1 MQSTHAL
8 SRNTLVRLARISRA
22 PLGRLSLRKKILLLH
37 IGIVVLAVGLTVG
50 TAIVIL
56 GQVVE
61 KRYGERVLSVAH
73 AVALIPSI
81 REAFA
86 DPDPSA
92 TIQPIAEAVRD
103 QAGFAFIVVA
113 NREGIRYSHPVPERI
128 GKRVSTEPGEVLE
141 GESYVAVQRGT
152 LGMSIRAKVP
162 IYDDNEQLIGFVSAG
177 ILVSVIQDLL
187 KGYGAL
193 LAGIGAISLA
203 LGVASSYLLSGHVK
217 RQILGLEPREIA
229 LLLEHREAMLHGIR
243 EGVVAV
249 DAQGTI
255 TLVNDEAARLMGL
268 PPDAVGQGIL
278 DVLPDSQ
285 LPKVLQSGQAEPDRM
300 MVANGRV
307 IMVSRIPVRSRGQL
321 VGAIAT
327 LRDQTEMQELLHELD
342 GTKSHLDTLRAQAH
356 EFANKLHTIAG
367 LMELGSYKEAM
378 AFISQTTREQQELIA
393 RLPKQIADPA
403 LVALLVGKAS
413 VASERR
419 IAFSV
424 HPHRR
429 IRPAMAASDDL
440 VTIVG
445 NLIENALEAVGPDG
459 ERSVSVSLWQRG
471 EQITIEV
478 RDSGPGVPAELMPH
492 IFDQGV
498 STKSDGGRQRGF
510 GLALV
515 QRATQ
520 RLGGEITVRNERGAV
535 FTVRV
540 SCGLTHRSSQPTLS
554 LPS

>member
-1 MQSTHAL
+1 MQFTHAL

-193 LAGIGAISLA
+193 LAGVGAISLT

-520 RLGGEITVRNERGAV
+520 RLGGEITVRNENGAV
-535 FTVRV
+535 FTVRIP
-540 SCGLTHRSSQPTLS
+540 CGLPRRSSRPALS